1 MMELIRFEDLKKEY
15 NDLIEEKALII
26 KAWFTHLDLLN
37 PQVFER
43 EYPSIIKGPIYD
55 NQKYYPFVKDHCSFP
70 IYSPGVTREDIA
82 NKLAFFNKNNF
93 MTFLIYIRSVEGR
106 IPNNIGRI
114 PLNEF
119 VAILKSI
126 QNVNKDTGKPDSFYT
141 VSSVDVTSETKL
153 AKVQNLASVLK
164 ALDFSFQAMDIDS
177 LKIAQKSIARSL
189 RKKGV

>member
-1 MMELIRFEDLKKEY
+1 
-15 NDLIEEKALII
+15 
-26 KAWFTHLDLLN
+26 
-37 PQVFER
+37 
-43 EYPSIIKGPIYD
+43 
-55 NQKYYPFVKDHCSFP
+55 
-70 IYSPGVTREDIA
+70 
-82 NKLAFFNKNNF
+82 
-93 MTFLIYIRSVEGR
+93 
-106 IPNNIGRI
+106 
-114 PLNEF
+114 LNEF

-164 ALDFSFQAMDIDS
+164 ALDSSFQAMDIDS